1 MASHSGRQ
9 TLTQARLLFNQQGA
23 VPGGMVAEPIL
34 RSWRRCADL
43 GFDMRGVRRA
53 DLMTQGELREAQQR
67 NEALRR
73 LSEPAI
79 AYLRRQAGGSGN
91 LVILS
96 DAQGLVLDSDGD
108 TGFAHRASRVAL
120 MPGAPW
126 DEAAAGTNAIG
137 TALVE
142 GRPIAVHGAEHYFEP
157 NRILTCAAVPI
168 TDSEGRTLGVL
179 DLSSQARDVRPD
191 VLALVRGAVDRI
203 EHQLFESAY
212 EPCTVL
218 RLHADPAGLGQP
230 GEALL
235 AFQGDL
241 LIGANRRALQALALA
256 ATALGVYRYA
266 DVFDGDIERCP
277 DATGRVHTRTGAV
290 YHARLRMPRTRAPQ
304 PPAAPLS
311 RAPGALAR
319 APAPSFD
326 AATLGALA
334 RAVHLADAGVSIL
347 LQGETGVGKEVFAR
361 QIHARG
367 QRAAGP
373 FVAVNC
379 AALPESLIES
389 ELFGYEDGA
398 FTGARRQGSKGLL
411 RQAHGGVLFLDEIGD
426 MPLLLQSR
434 LLRVLQTREVSPLGA
449 ARPVPVDFTL
459 VCATHRPLAHEGP
472 DAPVRP
478 DLYFRIAEYT
488 VTLEPLRARADRLE
502 LLRELWAAQ
511 GAGPALPPAIEA
523 VLAAYSWPG
532 NYRQLASVLR
542 TLHVLA
548 GPAGRVDAD
557 MLPAE
562 LRGAASAA
570 KIEAIASGVDTSGV
584 ATSGVATSGE
594 TTSGIA
600 TPGGDASRT
609 ATTTLAPAGG
619 SGDLHAMTD
628 AAIRAALAE
637 HGGSV
642 SRAARALGVHR
653 STVYRRGAAWG
664 LARPK

>member
-1 MASHSGRQ
+1 MATHSRQ
-9 TLTQARLLFNQQGA
+9 HALTQARLLFNQQGA
-23 VPGGMVAEPIL
+23 VPGGLVAEPIL

-53 DLMTQGELREAQQR
+53 ELMTQGELREAQQR

-73 LSEPAI
+73 LSEPAMSL
-79 AYLRRQAGGSGN
+79 LRRQAGGNGG

-108 TGFAHRASRVAL
+108 TGFAQRASRVAL

-179 DLSSQARDVRPD
+179 DLSSPARDLRPD
-191 VLALVRGAVDRI
+191 VLELVRAAVDLI
-203 EHQLFESAY
+203 EHRLFEQAY
-212 EPCTVL
+212 EQHAVL
-218 RLHADPAGLGQP
+218 RLHVDHAGLGAP
-230 GEALL
+230 GEGLL

-241 LIGANRRALQALALA
+241 LIGANRRALQALGLA
-256 ATALGVYRYA
+256 PTALGVYRYG
-266 DVFDGDIERCP
+266 DVFDGDMERGP
-277 DATGRVHTRTGAV
+277 DAAGRVQARSGAV
-290 YHARLRMPRTRAPQ
+290 YHARLRWPRSRAPQ
-304 PPAAPLS
+304 APARPALPPAT
-311 RAPGALAR
+311 GAR
-319 APAPSFD
+319 PATPNFD

-334 RAVHLADAGVSIL
+334 RAVHLSDAGVSIL

-361 QIHARG
+361 ELHARG
-367 QRAAGP
+367 KRASGP

-389 ELFGYEDGA
+389 ELFGYEEGA

-426 MPLLLQSR
+426 MPLVLQSR

-449 ARPVPVDFTL
+449 ARPVSVDFAL

-488 VTLEPLRARADRLE
+488 VTLEPLRERADRLE
-502 LLRELWAAQ
+502 LLRGLWAAQ
-511 GAGPALPPAIEA
+511 GAGPVLPADIEA
-523 VLAAYSWPG
+523 ILAAYAWPG
-532 NYRQLASVLR
+532 NYRQLVAVLR

-548 GPAGRVDAD
+548 GPAGMVDMD
-557 MLPAE
+557 MLPADI
-562 LRGAASAA
+562 RSAA
-570 KIEAIASGVDTSGV
+570 AV
-584 ATSGVATSGE
+584 AQPV
-594 TTSGIA
+594 
-600 TPGGDASRT
+600 GDAE
-609 ATTTLAPAGG
+609 PAN
-619 SGDLHAMTD
+619 LQAMTD
-628 AAIRAALAE
+628 AAIRDALAA
-637 HGGSV
+637 HGGNV

-653 STVYRRGAAWG
+653 STLFRRAAALAASGA
-664 LARPK
+664 R

>member
-1 MASHSGRQ
+1 MATQSRQ
-9 TLTQARLLFNQQGA
+9 HALTQARLLFNQQGA

-53 DLMTQGELREAQQR
+53 ELMTQGELREAQQR

-79 AYLRRQAGGSGN
+79 SLLRRQAGGSGG

-108 TGFAHRASRVAL
+108 TGFAQRASRVAL

-179 DLSSQARDVRPD
+179 DLSSPARDLRPD
-191 VLALVRGAVDRI
+191 VLELVRAAVDLI
-203 EHQLFESAY
+203 EHRLFEQAY
-212 EPCTVL
+212 EQHAVL
-218 RLHADPAGLGQP
+218 RLHVDHSGLGAP
-230 GEALL
+230 GEGLL

-241 LIGANRRALQALALA
+241 LIGANRRALQALGLA
-256 ATALGVYRYA
+256 PTALGVYRYA
-266 DVFDGDIERCP
+266 DVFDGDMERCP
-277 DATGRVHTRTGAV
+277 DAAGRVQARSGAV
-290 YHARLRMPRTRAPQ
+290 YHARLRWPRSRAPQ
-304 PPAAPLS
+304 APARPALPPAAGP
-311 RAPGALAR
+311 R
-319 APAPSFD
+319 PAEPSFD

-334 RAVHLADAGVSIL
+334 RAVHLSDAGVSIL

-361 QIHARG
+361 QLHARSK
-367 QRAAGP
+367 RACGP

-426 MPLLLQSR
+426 MPLMLQSR

-449 ARPVPVDFTL
+449 ARPVSVDFAL

-502 LLRELWAAQ
+502 LLRGLWAAQ
-511 GAGPALPPAIEA
+511 GAGPVLPAEIEA
-523 VLAAYSWPG
+523 ILAAYSWPG
-532 NYRQLASVLR
+532 NYRQLAAVLR

-548 GPAGRVDAD
+548 GPAGVVEAD
-557 MLPAE
+557 MLPADI
-562 LRGAASAA
+562 RGAASAPQA
-570 KIEAIASGVDTSGV
+570 AGKDVD
-584 ATSGVATSGE
+584 
-594 TTSGIA
+594 
-600 TPGGDASRT
+600 
-609 ATTTLAPAGG
+609 PAN
-619 SGDLHAMTD
+619 LQAMTD
-628 AAIRAALAE
+628 AAIHNALAA
-637 HGGSV
+637 HGGNV

-653 STVYRRGAAWG
+653 STLYRR
-664 LARPK
+664 LPRPA

>member
-1 MASHSGRQ
+1 MATHSRQ
-9 TLTQARLLFNQQGA
+9 HALTQARLLFNQQGA
-23 VPGGMVAEPIL
+23 VPGGLVAEPIL

-53 DLMTQGELREAQQR
+53 ELMTQGELREAQQR

-73 LSEPAI
+73 LSEPAMSL
-79 AYLRRQAGGSGN
+79 LRRQAGGNGG

-108 TGFAHRASRVAL
+108 TGFAQRASRVAL

-179 DLSSQARDVRPD
+179 DLSSPARDLRPD
-191 VLALVRGAVDRI
+191 VLELVRAAVDLI
-203 EHQLFESAY
+203 EHRLFEQAY
-212 EPCTVL
+212 EQHAVL
-218 RLHADPAGLGQP
+218 RLHVDHAGLGAP
-230 GEALL
+230 GEGLL

-241 LIGANRRALQALALA
+241 LIGANRRALQALGLA
-256 ATALGVYRYA
+256 PTALGVYRYG
-266 DVFDGDIERCP
+266 DVFDGDMERGP
-277 DATGRVHTRTGAV
+277 DAAGRVQARSGAV
-290 YHARLRMPRTRAPQ
+290 YHARLRWPRSRAPQ
-304 PPAAPLS
+304 APARPALPPAT
-311 RAPGALAR
+311 GAR
-319 APAPSFD
+319 PATPNFD

-334 RAVHLADAGVSIL
+334 RAVHLSDAGVSIL

-361 QIHARG
+361 ELHARG
-367 QRAAGP
+367 KRASGP

-389 ELFGYEDGA
+389 ELFGYEEGA

-426 MPLLLQSR
+426 MPLVLQSR

-449 ARPVPVDFTL
+449 ARPVSVDFAL

-502 LLRELWAAQ
+502 LLRGLWAAQ
-511 GAGPALPPAIEA
+511 GAGPVLPADIEA
-523 VLAAYSWPG
+523 ILAAYAWPG
-532 NYRQLASVLR
+532 NYRQLMAVLR

-548 GPAGRVDAD
+548 GPAGMVDMD
-557 MLPAE
+557 MLPADI
-562 LRGAASAA
+562 RSASAVPQ
-570 KIEAIASGVDTSGV
+570 SV
-584 ATSGVATSGE
+584 
-594 TTSGIA
+594 
-600 TPGGDASRT
+600 GDAD
-609 ATTTLAPAGG
+609 PAN
-619 SGDLHAMTD
+619 LQAMTD
-628 AAIRAALAE
+628 AAIRDALAA
-637 HGGSV
+637 HGGNV

-653 STVYRRGAAWG
+653 STLYRRAAALAASGA
-664 LARPK
+664 R

>member
-1 MASHSGRQ
+1 MAIHSRRQ
-9 TLTQARLLFNQQGA
+9 TLTQARLLFNQQGV
-23 VPGGMVAEPIL
+23 VPGGVVAEPIL

-53 DLMTQGELREAQQR
+53 ELMTQGELREAQQR

-73 LSEPAI
+73 MSEPAMS
-79 AYLRRQAGGSGN
+79 YLCRQAGGSGN

-168 TDSEGRTLGVL
+168 SDSEGRTIGVL
-179 DLSSQARDVRPD
+179 DLSSQARDIRPD
-191 VLALVRGAVDRI
+191 VLALVRAAVDRI
-203 EHQLFESAY
+203 EHQLFGQAY
-212 EPCTVL
+212 DQCAVL
-218 RLHADPAGLGQP
+218 RLHADHSGLGEP

-241 LIGANRRALQALALA
+241 LVGANRQALDALGLA

-277 DATGRVHTRTGAV
+277 DAAGRVHTRLGAV
-290 YHARLRMPRTRAPQ
+290 YHARLRWPRSRPPRSPAVPATL
-304 PPAAPLS
+304 PAAG
-311 RAPGALAR
+311 RDI
-319 APAPSFD
+319 APATSFD
-326 AATLGALA
+326 TATLGALA
-334 RAVHLADAGVSIL
+334 RAVHLSDAGVSIL

-361 QIHARG
+361 QMHARG
-367 QRAAGP
+367 KRSCGP

-389 ELFGYEDGA
+389 ELFGYEEGA

-449 ARPVPVDFTL
+449 ARAVPVDFTL
-459 VCATHRPLAHEGP
+459 ICATHRPLAHEGP

-488 VTLEPLRARADRLE
+488 VTLEPLRAREDRLE
-502 LLRELWAAQ
+502 LLRGLWAAQ
-511 GAGPALPPAIEA
+511 GPGPALPTAIEA
-523 VLAAYSWPG
+523 ILAAYSWPG
-532 NYRQLASVLR
+532 NYRQLVSVLR

-548 GPAGRVDAD
+548 GPAGRVDAE

-562 LRGAASAA
+562 LRSAA
-570 KIEAIASGVDTSGV
+570 IAVPAISVGA
-584 ATSGVATSGE
+584 
-594 TTSGIA
+594 
-600 TPGGDASRT
+600 
-609 ATTTLAPAGG
+609 
-619 SGDLHAMTD
+619 DLQAMTD
-628 AAIRAALAE
+628 AAIRNALAE
-637 HGGSV
+637 SGGSV
-642 SRAARALGVHR
+642 TRAARALGVHR
-653 STVYRRGAAWG
+653 STIYRRAAALG
-664 LARPK
+664 LTRPR

>member
-1 MASHSGRQ
+1 MASHSRQ
-9 TLTQARLLFNQQGA
+9 HALTQARLLFNQQGA
-23 VPGGMVAEPIL
+23 VPGGIVAEPIL

-53 DLMTQGELREAQQR
+53 ELMTQGELREAQQR

-73 LSEPAI
+73 LSEPAMS
-79 AYLRRQAGGSGN
+79 YLRREAGGNAN

-96 DAQGLVLDSDGD
+96 DAQGLVLDSGGD
-108 TGFAHRASRVAL
+108 TGFASRASRVAL

-179 DLSSQARDVRPD
+179 DLSSQARDIRPD
-191 VLALVRGAVDRI
+191 VLTLVRAAVDVI
-203 EHQLFESAY
+203 EHGLFEQSY
-212 EPCTVL
+212 EHYAVL
-218 RLHADPAGLGQP
+218 RLHSEHSGLGAP
-230 GEALL
+230 GEGLL

-241 LIGANRRALQALALA
+241 LVGANRRALQALGLA

-266 DVFDGDIERCP
+266 DVFDGELERCP
-277 DATGRVHTRTGAV
+277 DAAGRVHTRTGMS
-290 YHARLRMPRTRAPQ
+290 YHARLRLPRSRPPQ
-304 PPAAPLS
+304 PVLPALPAADAT
-311 RAPGALAR
+311 RPG
-319 APAPSFD
+319 APSFD

-334 RAVHLADAGVSIL
+334 RAVHLSDAGVSIL

-361 QIHARG
+361 QLHARSK
-367 QRAAGP
+367 RAAGP

-449 ARPVPVDFTL
+449 ARPVLVDFAL

-488 VTLEPLRARADRLE
+488 VTLAPLRARADRLE
-502 LLRELWAAQ
+502 LLRSLWAAH
-511 GAGPALPPAIEA
+511 GAGRALPARIETR
-523 VLAAYSWPG
+523 LADYAWPG
-532 NYRQLASVLR
+532 NYRQLAAVLR
-542 TLHVLA
+542 TLYVLA
-548 GPAGRVDAD
+548 GPSGVVEED

-562 LRGAASAA
+562 LRASADA
-570 KIEAIASGVDTSGV
+570 YLPACDV
-584 ATSGVATSGE
+584 AAAGQR
-594 TTSGIA
+594 
-600 TPGGDASRT
+600 DLASR
-609 ATTTLAPAGG
+609 AVPP
-619 SGDLHAMTD
+619 DLQSMTD
-628 AAIRAALAE
+628 AAVRDALAA
-637 HGGSV
+637 HGGNV

-653 STVYRRGAAWG
+653 STVYRRAAALG
-664 LARPK
+664 SAKTR

>member
-1 MASHSGRQ
+1 MASQSRQ
-9 TLTQARLLFNQQGA
+9 HALTQARLLFNQQGA
-23 VPGGMVAEPIL
+23 VPGGIVAEPIL

-53 DLMTQGELREAQQR
+53 ELMTQGELREAQQR

-73 LSEPAI
+73 LSEPAMS
-79 AYLRRQAGGSGN
+79 YLRRQAGGNGN

-108 TGFAHRASRVAL
+108 TGFASRASRVAL

-168 TDSEGRTLGVL
+168 TDSEGRMLGVL
-179 DLSSQARDVRPD
+179 DLSSQAREVRPD
-191 VLALVRGAVDRI
+191 VLALVRAAVDVI
-203 EHQLFESAY
+203 EHRLFEQAY
-212 EPCTVL
+212 EHYAVL
-218 RLHADPAGLGQP
+218 RLHADASALGAP
-230 GEALL
+230 GEGLL
-235 AFQGDL
+235 AFQGDV
-241 LIGANRRALQALALA
+241 LIGANRRALQALGLA

-266 DVFDGDIERCP
+266 DVFDGELERCP
-277 DATGRVHTRTGAV
+277 DAAGRVQARAGTS
-290 YHARLRMPRTRAPQ
+290 YHARLRLPRSRPPRPVAP
-304 PPAAPLS
+304 ALPLGES
-311 RAPGALAR
+311 PTEAKRPV
-319 APAPSFD
+319 APSFD

-334 RAVHLADAGVSIL
+334 RAVHLSDAGISIL

-361 QIHARG
+361 ELHARG
-367 QRAAGP
+367 KRAAGP

-449 ARPVPVDFTL
+449 ARPVPVDFAL
-459 VCATHRPLAHEGP
+459 VCATHRPLAHDGA

-502 LLRELWAAQ
+502 LLRGLWAAQ
-511 GAGPALPPAIEA
+511 GPGPMLPPHIEA
-523 VLAAYSWPG
+523 LLAAYSWPG
-532 NYRQLASVLR
+532 NYRQLAAVLR
-542 TLHVLA
+542 NMHVLA
-548 GPAGRVDAD
+548 GPSGVVDAD

-562 LRGAASAA
+562 LLQAKGLPPGLLPTTGLLPTDVQPTRDARHAA
-570 KIEAIASGVDTSGV
+570 
-584 ATSGVATSGE
+584 
-594 TTSGIA
+594 
-600 TPGGDASRT
+600 
-609 ATTTLAPAGG
+609 
-619 SGDLHAMTD
+619 D
-628 AAIRAALAE
+628 AAAAADSGMEDLQSITDTAIRDALAA
-637 HGGSV
+637 HGGNV

-653 STVYRRGAAWG
+653 STVYRRAGGLG
-664 LARPK
+664 LARSPGR

>member
-1 MASHSGRQ
+1 MATHSRQ
-9 TLTQARLLFNQQGA
+9 HALTQARLLFNQQGA
-23 VPGGMVAEPIL
+23 VPGGLVAEPIL

-53 DLMTQGELREAQQR
+53 ELMTQGELREAQQR

-73 LSEPAI
+73 LSEPAMSL
-79 AYLRRQAGGSGN
+79 LRRQAGGNGG

-108 TGFAHRASRVAL
+108 TGFAQRASRVAL

-179 DLSSQARDVRPD
+179 DLSSPARDLRPD
-191 VLALVRGAVDRI
+191 VLELVRAAVDLI
-203 EHQLFESAY
+203 EHRLFEQAY
-212 EPCTVL
+212 EQHAVL
-218 RLHADPAGLGQP
+218 RLHVDHAGLGAP
-230 GEALL
+230 GEGLL

-241 LIGANRRALQALALA
+241 LIGANRRALQALGLA
-256 ATALGVYRYA
+256 PTALGVYRYG
-266 DVFDGDIERCP
+266 DVFDGDMERGP
-277 DATGRVHTRTGAV
+277 DAAGRVQARSGAV
-290 YHARLRMPRTRAPQ
+290 YHARLRWPRSRAPQ
-304 PPAAPLS
+304 APARPALPPAT
-311 RAPGALAR
+311 GAR
-319 APAPSFD
+319 PATPNFD

-334 RAVHLADAGVSIL
+334 RAVHLSDAGVSIL

-361 QIHARG
+361 ELHARG
-367 QRAAGP
+367 KRASGP

-389 ELFGYEDGA
+389 ELFGYEEGA

-426 MPLLLQSR
+426 MPLVLQSR

-449 ARPVPVDFTL
+449 ARPVSVDFAL

-488 VTLEPLRARADRLE
+488 VTLEPLRERADRLE
-502 LLRELWAAQ
+502 LLRGLWAAQ
-511 GAGPALPPAIEA
+511 GAGPVLPADIEA
-523 VLAAYSWPG
+523 ILAAYAWPG
-532 NYRQLASVLR
+532 NYRQLVAVLR

-548 GPAGRVDAD
+548 GPAGMVDMD
-557 MLPAE
+557 MLPADI
-562 LRGAASAA
+562 RSAA
-570 KIEAIASGVDTSGV
+570 AV
-584 ATSGVATSGE
+584 AQPV
-594 TTSGIA
+594 
-600 TPGGDASRT
+600 GDAE
-609 ATTTLAPAGG
+609 PAN
-619 SGDLHAMTD
+619 LQAMTD
-628 AAIRAALAE
+628 AAIRDALAA
-637 HGGSV
+637 HGGNV

-653 STVYRRGAAWG
+653 STLYRRAAALAASGA
-664 LARPK
+664 R

>member
-1 MASHSGRQ
+1 MATHSRQ
-9 TLTQARLLFNQQGA
+9 HALTQARLLFNQQGA

-53 DLMTQGELREAQQR
+53 ELMTQGELREAQQR

-73 LSEPAI
+73 LSEPAMSM
-79 AYLRRQAGGSGN
+79 LRREAGGSDG

-108 TGFAHRASRVAL
+108 TGFAQRASRVAL

-179 DLSSQARDVRPD
+179 DLSSPARDLRPD
-191 VLALVRGAVDRI
+191 VLELVRAAVDLI
-203 EHQLFESAY
+203 EHRLFEQAY
-212 EPCTVL
+212 EQHAVL
-218 RLHADPAGLGQP
+218 RLHVDHSGLGAP
-230 GEALL
+230 GEGLL

-241 LIGANRRALQALALA
+241 LIGANRRALQALGLA
-256 ATALGVYRYA
+256 PTALGVYRYA
-266 DVFDGDIERCP
+266 DVFDGEMERCP
-277 DATGRVHTRTGAV
+277 DAAGRVLTRSGAV
-290 YHARLRMPRTRAPQ
+290 YHARLRWPRSRAPQ
-304 PPAAPLS
+304 APARPLLPSTAGPRPAAPN
-311 RAPGALAR
+311 
-319 APAPSFD
+319 FD

-334 RAVHLADAGVSIL
+334 RAVHLSDAGVSIL

-361 QIHARG
+361 QLHARSK
-367 QRAAGP
+367 RASGP

-426 MPLLLQSR
+426 MPLMLQSR

-449 ARPVPVDFTL
+449 ARPVSVDFAL
-459 VCATHRPLAHEGP
+459 VCATHRPLAHEGT

-502 LLRELWAAQ
+502 LLRGLWAAQ
-511 GAGPALPPAIEA
+511 GAGPVLPPDIEA
-523 VLAAYSWPG
+523 ILVAYAWPG
-532 NYRQLASVLR
+532 NYRQLVAVLR

-548 GPAGRVDAD
+548 GPAGMVDAD
-557 MLPAE
+557 MLPADI
-562 LRGAASAA
+562 RGAAAA
-570 KIEAIASGVDTSGV
+570 SP
-584 ATSGVATSGE
+584 AT
-594 TTSGIA
+594 
-600 TPGGDASRT
+600 GGDGD
-609 ATTTLAPAGG
+609 PAN
-619 SGDLHAMTD
+619 LQAMTD
-628 AAIRAALAE
+628 AAIRDALAA
-637 HGGSV
+637 HGGNV

-653 STVYRRGAAWG
+653 STLYRRAAA
-664 LARPK
+664 LASPRAR

>member
-1 MASHSGRQ
+1 MATHSRQ
-9 TLTQARLLFNQQGA
+9 QALTQARLLFNQQGA

-53 DLMTQGELREAQQR
+53 ELMTQGELREAQQR

-73 LSEPAI
+73 MSDPAMSM
-79 AYLRRQAGGSGN
+79 LRRQAGGSGS

-96 DAQGLVLDSDGD
+96 DAQGLVLDTDGD
-108 TGFAHRASRVAL
+108 TGFAQRASRVAL

-168 TDSEGRTLGVL
+168 TDSEGRTVGVL
-179 DLSSQARDVRPD
+179 DLSSQAREIRPEM
-191 VLALVRGAVDRI
+191 LELVRAAVDLI
-203 EHQLFESAY
+203 EHNLFEQAY
-212 EPCTVL
+212 EQHAVL
-218 RLHADPAGLGQP
+218 RLHTDHSGLGMP
-230 GEALL
+230 GEGLL
-235 AFQGDL
+235 AFDGDRL
-241 LIGANRRALQALALA
+241 VGANRRALQALGLA
-256 ATALGVYRYA
+256 PTALGVYRYA
-266 DVFDGDIERCP
+266 DVFEGDIERCP
-277 DATGRVHTRTGAV
+277 DAAGRVQARSGAV
-290 YHARLRMPRTRAPQ
+290 YHARLRWPRFRARQAPAPALPPVAATR
-304 PPAAPLS
+304 PAAPN
-311 RAPGALAR
+311 
-319 APAPSFD
+319 FD

-334 RAVHLADAGVSIL
+334 RAVHLSDAGVAIL

-361 QIHARG
+361 QLHARG
-367 QRAAGP
+367 KRAAGP

-426 MPLLLQSR
+426 MPLMLQSR

-449 ARPVPVDFTL
+449 ARPVPVDFAL
-459 VCATHRPLAHEGP
+459 VCATHRPLAHEGQ

-488 VTLEPLRARADRLE
+488 VTLEPLRARPDRLE
-502 LLRELWAAQ
+502 LLRGLWAAH
-511 GAGPALPPAIEA
+511 GAGPVLPPDIEA
-523 VLAAYSWPG
+523 ILEAYPWPG
-532 NYRQLASVLR
+532 NYRQMVAVLR

-548 GPAGRVDAD
+548 GPAGVVDAD
-557 MLPAE
+557 MLPAGI
-562 LRGAASAA
+562 RGAQAAASSP
-570 KIEAIASGVDTSGV
+570 E
-584 ATSGVATSGE
+584 
-594 TTSGIA
+594 
-600 TPGGDASRT
+600 
-609 ATTTLAPAGG
+609 
-619 SGDLHAMTD
+619 SGDPASLQGLTD
-628 AAIRAALAE
+628 AAIRAALAA
-637 HGGSV
+637 HGGNV
-642 SRAARALGVHR
+642 SRAARALGLHR
-653 STVYRRGAAWG
+653 STLYRRAAAMASPRARQGAD
-664 LARPK
+664 

>member
-1 MASHSGRQ
+1 MATRSRHQ
-9 TLTQARLLFNQQGA
+9 PLTQARLLFNQQGA
-23 VPGGMVAEPIL
+23 VPGGLVAEPIL

-53 DLMTQGELREAQQR
+53 ELMTQSELREAQQR

-73 LSEPAI
+73 MSEPAMS
-79 AYLRRQAGGSGN
+79 YLRRQAGGSGN

-96 DAQGLVLDSDGD
+96 DAQGLVLDTDGD
-108 TGFAHRASRVAL
+108 TGFAQRASRVAL

-126 DEAAAGTNAIG
+126 NEAAAGTNAIG

-168 TDSEGRTLGVL
+168 TDTQGRTLGVL

-191 VLALVRGAVDRI
+191 VLARVREAVDMI
-203 EHQLFESAY
+203 EHRLFEQTY
-212 EPCTVL
+212 EQRAVL
-218 RLHADPAGLGQP
+218 RLHTQHSGLGTP

-235 AFQGDL
+235 AFDADL
-241 LIGANRRALQALALA
+241 LVGANRRALQVLGLA

-266 DVFDGDIERCP
+266 DVFEGDIGRCP
-277 DATGRVHTRTGAV
+277 DAAGRVRTRLGTV
-290 YHARLRMPRTRAPQ
+290 YHARLRWPRTRAPQ
-304 PPAAPLS
+304 TPPAPSSPPL
-311 RAPGALAR
+311 RPAGGAHAVV
-319 APAPSFD
+319 PSFD

-334 RAVHLADAGVSIL
+334 RAVHLSDAGVSIL

-361 QIHARG
+361 QMHARG
-367 QRAAGP
+367 KRASGP
-373 FVAVNC
+373 FIAVNC

-389 ELFGYEDGA
+389 ELFGYEEGA

-449 ARPVPVDFTL
+449 ARPVAVDFAL

-488 VTLEPLRARADRLE
+488 VTLEPLRARADRLA
-502 LLRELWAAQ
+502 LLRSLWAAQ

-523 VLAAYSWPG
+523 ILAAYPWPG
-532 NYRQLASVLR
+532 NYRQLAAVLR

-548 GPAGRVDAD
+548 GPAGSVDMD
-557 MLPAE
+557 MLPADI
-562 LRGAASAA
+562 RGAAAQPPS
-570 KIEAIASGVDTSGV
+570 SG
-584 ATSGVATSGE
+584 
-594 TTSGIA
+594 
-600 TPGGDASRT
+600 GG
-609 ATTTLAPAGG
+609 PA
-619 SGDLHAMTD
+619 DLQSKMD
-628 AAIRAALAE
+628 AAIRDTLAA
-637 HGGSV
+637 HGGNV

-653 STVYRRGAAWG
+653 STLYRRAAALG
-664 LARPK
+664 LARPR

>member
-1 MASHSGRQ
+1 MATHSRQ
-9 TLTQARLLFNQQGA
+9 HALTQARLLFNQQGA
-23 VPGGMVAEPIL
+23 VPGGLVAEPIL

-53 DLMTQGELREAQQR
+53 ELMTQGELREAQQR

-73 LSEPAI
+73 LSEPAMSL
-79 AYLRRQAGGSGN
+79 LRRQAGGNGG

-108 TGFAHRASRVAL
+108 TGFAQRASRVAL

-179 DLSSQARDVRPD
+179 DLSSPARDLRPD
-191 VLALVRGAVDRI
+191 VLELVRAAVDLS
-203 EHQLFESAY
+203 EHRLFEQAY
-212 EPCTVL
+212 EQHAVL
-218 RLHADPAGLGQP
+218 RLHVDHAGLGAP
-230 GEALL
+230 GEGLL

-241 LIGANRRALQALALA
+241 LIGANRRALQALGLA
-256 ATALGVYRYA
+256 PTALGVYRYG
-266 DVFDGDIERCP
+266 DVFDGDMERGP
-277 DATGRVHTRTGAV
+277 DAAGRVQARSGAV
-290 YHARLRMPRTRAPQ
+290 YHARLRWPRSRAPQ
-304 PPAAPLS
+304 APARPALPPAT
-311 RAPGALAR
+311 GAR
-319 APAPSFD
+319 PATPNFD

-334 RAVHLADAGVSIL
+334 RAVHLSDAGVSIL

-361 QIHARG
+361 ELHARG
-367 QRAAGP
+367 KRASGP

-389 ELFGYEDGA
+389 ELFGYEEGA

-426 MPLLLQSR
+426 MPLVLQSR

-449 ARPVPVDFTL
+449 ARPVSVDFAL

-502 LLRELWAAQ
+502 LLRGLWAAQ
-511 GAGPALPPAIEA
+511 GAGPVLPADIEA
-523 VLAAYSWPG
+523 ILAAYAWPG
-532 NYRQLASVLR
+532 NYRQLVAVLR

-548 GPAGRVDAD
+548 GPAGMVDMD
-557 MLPAE
+557 MLPADI
-562 LRGAASAA
+562 RSASAVPQ
-570 KIEAIASGVDTSGV
+570 SV
-584 ATSGVATSGE
+584 
-594 TTSGIA
+594 
-600 TPGGDASRT
+600 GDAD
-609 ATTTLAPAGG
+609 PAN
-619 SGDLHAMTD
+619 LQAMTD
-628 AAIRAALAE
+628 AAIRDALAA
-637 HGGSV
+637 HGGNV

-653 STVYRRGAAWG
+653 STLYRR
-664 LARPK
+664 LPRPA

>member
-1 MASHSGRQ
+1 MASQSRQ
-9 TLTQARLLFNQQGA
+9 HALTQARLLFNQQGA
-23 VPGGMVAEPIL
+23 VPGGIVAEPIL

-53 DLMTQGELREAQQR
+53 ELMTQGELREAQQR

-73 LSEPAI
+73 LSEPAMS
-79 AYLRRQAGGSGN
+79 YLRRQAGGNGN

-108 TGFAHRASRVAL
+108 TGFASRASRVAL

-168 TDSEGRTLGVL
+168 TDSEGRMLGVL

-191 VLALVRGAVDRI
+191 VLALVRAAVDVI
-203 EHQLFESAY
+203 EHRLFEEAY
-212 EPCTVL
+212 KHYAVL
-218 RLHADPAGLGQP
+218 RLHADASGLGAP
-230 GEALL
+230 GEGLL
-235 AFQGDL
+235 AFQGDV
-241 LIGANRRALQALALA
+241 LIGANRRALQALGLA

-266 DVFDGDIERCP
+266 DVFDGELERCP
-277 DATGRVHTRTGAV
+277 DAAGRVQARAGTS
-290 YHARLRMPRTRAPQ
+290 YHARLRLPRSRPPRPVAP
-304 PPAAPLS
+304 ALPLS
-311 RAPGALAR
+311 ESPTDTKRPV
-319 APAPSFD
+319 APSFD

-334 RAVHLADAGVSIL
+334 RAVHLSDAGVSIL

-361 QIHARG
+361 ELHARG
-367 QRAAGP
+367 KRAAGP

-449 ARPVPVDFTL
+449 ARPVPVDFAL
-459 VCATHRPLAHEGP
+459 VCATHRPLAHEGA

-502 LLRELWAAQ
+502 LLRGLWAAQ
-511 GAGPALPPAIEA
+511 GPGPMLPPHIEA
-523 VLAAYSWPG
+523 LLAAYSWPG
-532 NYRQLASVLR
+532 NYRQLAAVLR
-542 TLHVLA
+542 NMHVLA
-548 GPAGRVDAD
+548 GPSGVVDAD

-562 LRGAASAA
+562 LLQAKGLPRDVLPTGLLATDVQPAMDARHATDVAAAA
-570 KIEAIASGVDTSGV
+570 ADSGMEDLQSITDT
-584 ATSGVATSGE
+584 
-594 TTSGIA
+594 
-600 TPGGDASRT
+600 
-609 ATTTLAPAGG
+609 
-619 SGDLHAMTD
+619 
-628 AAIRAALAE
+628 AIRDALAA
-637 HGGSV
+637 HGGNV

-653 STVYRRGAAWG
+653 STVYRRAGG
-664 LARPK
+664 LGLPRSPSR

>member
-1 MASHSGRQ
+1 MATQSRQ
-9 TLTQARLLFNQQGA
+9 HALTQARLLFNQQGA
-23 VPGGMVAEPIL
+23 VPGGIVAEPIL

-73 LSEPAI
+73 LSEPAMS
-79 AYLRRQAGGSGN
+79 YLHREAGGSGN

-96 DAQGLVLDSDGD
+96 DAQGLVLDSGGD
-108 TGFAHRASRVAL
+108 TGFASRASRVAL

-191 VLALVRGAVDRI
+191 VLELVRAAVDLI
-203 EHQLFESAY
+203 EHGLFERAY
-212 EPCTVL
+212 EHHAVL
-218 RLHADPAGLGQP
+218 RLHTDHSGLGAP
-230 GEALL
+230 GEGLL

-241 LIGANRRALQALALA
+241 LVGANRRALQALGLA
-256 ATALGVYRYA
+256 ATALGVYRYT
-266 DVFDGDIERCP
+266 DVFDGELERCP
-277 DATGRVHTRTGAV
+277 DAAGRVHARTGAS
-290 YHARLRMPRTRAPQ
+290 YHARLRLPRSRAPQ
-304 PPAAPLS
+304 PVAPALPPAGS
-311 RAPGALAR
+311 AR
-319 APAPSFD
+319 PVAPSFD

-361 QIHARG
+361 QLHARSK
-367 QRAAGP
+367 RASGP

-449 ARPVPVDFTL
+449 ARPVPVDFAL

-488 VTLEPLRARADRLE
+488 VTLEPLRTRADRLE
-502 LLRELWAAQ
+502 LLRALWAAQ
-511 GAGPALPPAIEA
+511 GPGPVLPPQIEA
-523 VLAAYSWPG
+523 ILAAYPWPG
-532 NYRQLASVLR
+532 NYRQLAAVLR

-548 GPAGRVDAD
+548 GPSGVVEAD

-562 LRGAASAA
+562 LSPPARAR
-570 KIEAIASGVDTSGV
+570 
-584 ATSGVATSGE
+584 
-594 TTSGIA
+594 
-600 TPGGDASRT
+600 GDAADMPPVGGGT
-609 ATTTLAPAGG
+609 ADLQSLADG
-619 SGDLHAMTD
+619 
-628 AAIRAALAE
+628 AIRDALAA
-637 HGGSV
+637 HGGNV

-653 STVYRRGAAWG
+653 STVYRRAAALG
-664 LARPK
+664 LPRSR

>member
-1 MASHSGRQ
+1 
-9 TLTQARLLFNQQGA
+9 
-23 VPGGMVAEPIL
+23 
-34 RSWRRCADL
+34 
-43 GFDMRGVRRA
+43 
-53 DLMTQGELREAQQR
+53 
-67 NEALRR
+67 
-73 LSEPAI
+73 
-79 AYLRRQAGGSGN
+79 
-91 LVILS
+91 
-96 DAQGLVLDSDGD
+96 
-108 TGFAHRASRVAL
+108 
-120 MPGAPW
+120 
-126 DEAAAGTNAIG
+126 
-137 TALVE
+137 
-142 GRPIAVHGAEHYFEP
+142 
-157 NRILTCAAVPI
+157 
-168 TDSEGRTLGVL
+168 
-179 DLSSQARDVRPD
+179 
-191 VLALVRGAVDRI
+191 
-203 EHQLFESAY
+203 
-212 EPCTVL
+212 
-218 RLHADPAGLGQP
+218 
-230 GEALL
+230 
-235 AFQGDL
+235 
-241 LIGANRRALQALALA
+241 
-256 ATALGVYRYA
+256 
-266 DVFDGDIERCP
+266 
-277 DATGRVHTRTGAV
+277 
-290 YHARLRMPRTRAPQ
+290 
-304 PPAAPLS
+304 
-311 RAPGALAR
+311 
-319 APAPSFD
+319 
-326 AATLGALA
+326 
-334 RAVHLADAGVSIL
+334 
-347 LQGETGVGKEVFAR
+347 VFAR

-562 LRGAASAA
+562 LR
-570 KIEAIASGVDTSGV
+570 D
-584 ATSGVATSGE
+584 ATS
-594 TTSGIA
+594 
-600 TPGGDASRT
+600 TP
-609 ATTTLAPAGG
+609 APASG

-637 HGGSV
+637 NGGSV

>member
-1 MASHSGRQ
+1 MATHSRQ
-9 TLTQARLLFNQQGA
+9 HALTQARLLFNQQGA

-43 GFDMRGVRRA
+43 GFDMRGARRA
-53 DLMTQGELREAQQR
+53 ELMTQGELREAQQR

-73 LSEPAI
+73 MSEPAMSM
-79 AYLRRQAGGSGN
+79 LRRQVGNGGN

-108 TGFAHRASRVAL
+108 LDFAQRASRVAL

-157 NRILTCAAVPI
+157 NRILTCAAIPI
-168 TDSEGRTLGVL
+168 ADGEGRTLGVL
-179 DLSSQARDVRPD
+179 DLSSQAREVRPD
-191 VLALVRGAVDRI
+191 VLELVRAAVDLI
-203 EHQLFESAY
+203 EHRLFEQAY
-212 EPCTVL
+212 EQYAVL
-218 RLHADPAGLGQP
+218 RLHVDHSGLGMP
-230 GEALL
+230 GEGLM
-235 AFQGDL
+235 AFEGDRL
-241 LIGANRRALQALALA
+241 VGANRCALQALGLA
-256 ATALGVYRYA
+256 PTALGVYRYA
-266 DVFDGDIERCP
+266 DVFDGEIERCP
-277 DATGRVHTRTGAV
+277 DAAGRVQTRSGAV
-290 YHARLRMPRTRAPQ
+290 YHARLRLPRSRVRQAPAQ
-304 PPAAPLS
+304 PVLPAAGP
-311 RAPGALAR
+311 AR
-319 APAPSFD
+319 AGAPNFD
-326 AATLGALA
+326 TATLGALA
-334 RAVHLADAGVSIL
+334 RAVHLSDAGVSIL

-361 QIHARG
+361 QLHARG
-367 QRAAGP
+367 KRASGP

-426 MPLLLQSR
+426 MPLMLQSR

-449 ARPVPVDFTL
+449 ARPVPVDFAL

-502 LLRELWAAQ
+502 LLRGLWAAH
-511 GAGPALPPAIEA
+511 GAGPVLPPDIEA
-523 VLAAYSWPG
+523 ILMAYPWPG
-532 NYRQLASVLR
+532 NYRQMVAVLR

-548 GPAGRVDAD
+548 GPAGRVDPD
-557 MLPAE
+557 MLPADI
-562 LRGAASAA
+562 RGGPTPRPAASARDP
-570 KIEAIASGVDTSGV
+570 VD
-584 ATSGVATSGE
+584 
-594 TTSGIA
+594 
-600 TPGGDASRT
+600 
-609 ATTTLAPAGG
+609 LQ
-619 SGDLHAMTD
+619 AMTD
-628 AAIRAALAE
+628 AAIRDAVAA
-637 HGGSV
+637 HGGNI

-653 STVYRRGAAWG
+653 STLYRRLPRCA
-664 LARPK
+664 

>member
-1 MASHSGRQ
+1 MATQSRQ
-9 TLTQARLLFNQQGA
+9 QALTQARLLFNQQGA

-53 DLMTQGELREAQQR
+53 ELMTQGELREAQQR

-73 LSEPAI
+73 MSDPAMSM
-79 AYLRRQAGGSGN
+79 LRRQAGGSGS

-96 DAQGLVLDSDGD
+96 DAQGLVLDTDGD
-108 TGFAHRASRVAL
+108 TGFAQRASRVAL

-168 TDSEGRTLGVL
+168 TDSEGRTVGVL
-179 DLSSQARDVRPD
+179 DLSSQAREIRPEM
-191 VLALVRGAVDRI
+191 LELVRAAVDLI
-203 EHQLFESAY
+203 EHNLFEQAY
-212 EPCTVL
+212 EQHAVL
-218 RLHADPAGLGQP
+218 RLHTDHSGLGMP
-230 GEALL
+230 GEGLL
-235 AFQGDL
+235 AFDGDRL
-241 LIGANRRALQALALA
+241 VGANRRALQALGLA
-256 ATALGVYRYA
+256 PTALGVYRYA
-266 DVFDGDIERCP
+266 DVFEGDIERCP
-277 DATGRVHTRTGAV
+277 DAAGRVQARSGAV
-290 YHARLRMPRTRAPQ
+290 YHARLRWPRSRARQAPAPAL
-304 PPAAPLS
+304 PPAAATRPA
-311 RAPGALAR
+311 APN
-319 APAPSFD
+319 FD

-334 RAVHLADAGVSIL
+334 RAVHLSDAGVAIL

-361 QIHARG
+361 QLHARG
-367 QRAAGP
+367 KRAAGP

-426 MPLLLQSR
+426 MPLMLQSR

-449 ARPVPVDFTL
+449 ARPVPVDFAL
-459 VCATHRPLAHEGP
+459 VCATHRPLAHEGQ

-488 VTLEPLRARADRLE
+488 VTLEPLRARPDRLE
-502 LLRELWAAQ
+502 LLRGLWAAH
-511 GAGPALPPAIEA
+511 GAGPVLPPDIEA
-523 VLAAYSWPG
+523 ILEAYPWPG
-532 NYRQLASVLR
+532 NYRQMVAVLR

-548 GPAGRVDAD
+548 GPAGVVDAD
-557 MLPAE
+557 MLPADI
-562 LRGAASAA
+562 RGAAAA
-570 KIEAIASGVDTSGV
+570 
-584 ATSGVATSGE
+584 
-594 TTSGIA
+594 
-600 TPGGDASRT
+600 PQ
-609 ATTTLAPAGG
+609 AGG
-619 SGDLHAMTD
+619 GYADPANLQAMTD
-628 AAIRAALAE
+628 AAIRDALAA
-637 HGGSV
+637 HGGNV

-653 STVYRRGAAWG
+653 STLYRR
-664 LARPK
+664 LPRPA

>member
-1 MASHSGRQ
+1 MATHSRQ
-9 TLTQARLLFNQQGA
+9 RALTQARLLFNQQGA
-23 VPGGMVAEPIL
+23 VPGGLVAEPIL

-53 DLMTQGELREAQQR
+53 ELMTQGELREAQQR

-79 AYLRRQAGGSGN
+79 SLLRREAGGNGG

-96 DAQGLVLDSDGD
+96 DAQGLVLDTDGD
-108 TGFAHRASRVAL
+108 TGFAQRASRVAL

-168 TDSEGRTLGVL
+168 TDSEGRTVGVL
-179 DLSSQARDVRPD
+179 DLSSPARDLRPD
-191 VLALVRGAVDRI
+191 VLELVRAAVDLI
-203 EHQLFESAY
+203 EHRLFEQAY
-212 EPCTVL
+212 EQHAVL
-218 RLHADPAGLGQP
+218 RLHVDHSGLGAP
-230 GEALL
+230 GEGLL

-241 LIGANRRALQALALA
+241 LIGANRRALQALGLA
-256 ATALGVYRYA
+256 PTALGVYRYG

-277 DATGRVHTRTGAV
+277 DAAGRVQARSGAV
-290 YHARLRMPRTRAPQ
+290 YHARLRWPRSRPPQAPALPVA
-304 PPAAPLS
+304 PPAAGP
-311 RAPGALAR
+311 RPVAPN
-319 APAPSFD
+319 FD

-334 RAVHLADAGVSIL
+334 RAVHLSDAGVAIL

-361 QIHARG
+361 QLHARSK
-367 QRAAGP
+367 RASGP

-426 MPLLLQSR
+426 MPLMLQSR

-449 ARPVPVDFTL
+449 ARPVSVDFAL

-488 VTLEPLRARADRLE
+488 VTLEPLRTRADRVE
-502 LLRELWAAQ
+502 LLRGLWAAQ
-511 GAGPALPPAIEA
+511 GAGPVLPPGIEA
-523 VLAAYSWPG
+523 ILAAYAWPG
-532 NYRQLASVLR
+532 NYRQLVAVLR

-548 GPAGRVDAD
+548 GPSGMVDAE
-557 MLPAE
+557 MLPADI
-562 LRGAASAA
+562 RGAAAA
-570 KIEAIASGVDTSGV
+570 RPST
-584 ATSGVATSGE
+584 
-594 TTSGIA
+594 
-600 TPGGDASRT
+600 GGDDPAS
-609 ATTTLAPAGG
+609 LQ
-619 SGDLHAMTD
+619 AMTD
-628 AAIRAALAE
+628 AAIRDALAT
-637 HGGSV
+637 HGGNV

-653 STVYRRGAAWG
+653 STLYRR
-664 LARPK
+664 LPRPS

>member
-1 MASHSGRQ
+1 MATHSRQ
-9 TLTQARLLFNQQGA
+9 HALTQARLLFNQQGA
-23 VPGGMVAEPIL
+23 VPGGLVAEPIL

-53 DLMTQGELREAQQR
+53 ELMTQGELREAQQR

-73 LSEPAI
+73 LSEPAMSL
-79 AYLRRQAGGSGN
+79 LRRQAGGNGG

-108 TGFAHRASRVAL
+108 TGFAQRASRVAL

-179 DLSSQARDVRPD
+179 DLSSPARDLRPD
-191 VLALVRGAVDRI
+191 VLELVRAAVDLI
-203 EHQLFESAY
+203 EHRLFEQAY
-212 EPCTVL
+212 EQHAVL
-218 RLHADPAGLGQP
+218 RLHVDHAGLGAP
-230 GEALL
+230 GEGLL

-241 LIGANRRALQALALA
+241 LIGANRRALQALGLA
-256 ATALGVYRYA
+256 PTALGVYRYG
-266 DVFDGDIERCP
+266 DVFDGDMERGP
-277 DATGRVHTRTGAV
+277 DAAGRVQARSGAV
-290 YHARLRMPRTRAPQ
+290 YHARLRWPRSRAPQ
-304 PPAAPLS
+304 APARPALPPAT
-311 RAPGALAR
+311 GAR
-319 APAPSFD
+319 PATPNFD

-334 RAVHLADAGVSIL
+334 RAVHLSDAGVSIL

-361 QIHARG
+361 ELHARG
-367 QRAAGP
+367 KRASGP

-389 ELFGYEDGA
+389 ELFGYEEGA

-426 MPLLLQSR
+426 MPLVLQSR

-449 ARPVPVDFTL
+449 ARPVSVDFAL

-502 LLRELWAAQ
+502 LLRGLWAAQ
-511 GAGPALPPAIEA
+511 GAGPVLPADIEA
-523 VLAAYSWPG
+523 ILAAYAWPG
-532 NYRQLASVLR
+532 NYRQLVAVLR

-548 GPAGRVDAD
+548 GPAGMVDMD
-557 MLPAE
+557 MLPADI
-562 LRGAASAA
+562 RSAA
-570 KIEAIASGVDTSGV
+570 AV
-584 ATSGVATSGE
+584 AQPV
-594 TTSGIA
+594 
-600 TPGGDASRT
+600 GDAE
-609 ATTTLAPAGG
+609 PAN
-619 SGDLHAMTD
+619 LQAMTD
-628 AAIRAALAE
+628 AAIRDALAA
-637 HGGSV
+637 HGGNV

-653 STVYRRGAAWG
+653 STLYRRAAALAASGA
-664 LARPK
+664 R

>member
-1 MASHSGRQ
+1 MATHSRQ
-9 TLTQARLLFNQQGA
+9 HALTQARLLFNQQGA

-53 DLMTQGELREAQQR
+53 ELMTQGELREAQQR

-73 LSEPAI
+73 LSEPAMSL
-79 AYLRRQAGGSGN
+79 LRREAGDNGG

-96 DAQGLVLDSDGD
+96 DAQGLVLDTDGD
-108 TGFAHRASRVAL
+108 TGFAQRASRVAL

-179 DLSSQARDVRPD
+179 DLSSPARDLRPD
-191 VLALVRGAVDRI
+191 VLELVRAAVDLI
-203 EHQLFESAY
+203 EHRLFEQAY
-212 EPCTVL
+212 EQHAVL
-218 RLHADPAGLGQP
+218 RLHVDHSGLGAP
-230 GEALL
+230 GEGLL

-241 LIGANRRALQALALA
+241 LIGANRRALQALGLA
-256 ATALGVYRYA
+256 PTALGVYRYA
-266 DVFDGDIERCP
+266 DVFDGDMERCP
-277 DATGRVHTRTGAV
+277 DAAGRVQARSGAV
-290 YHARLRMPRTRAPQ
+290 YHARLRWPRSRAPQ
-304 PPAAPLS
+304 APARPMLPPAAGARPA
-311 RAPGALAR
+311 APN
-319 APAPSFD
+319 FD

-334 RAVHLADAGVSIL
+334 RAVHLSDAGVSIL

-361 QIHARG
+361 QLHARSK
-367 QRAAGP
+367 RASGP

-426 MPLLLQSR
+426 MPLMLQSR

-449 ARPVPVDFTL
+449 ARPVSVDFAL

-502 LLRELWAAQ
+502 LLRGLWAAQ
-511 GAGPALPPAIEA
+511 GAGPVLPPDIEA
-523 VLAAYSWPG
+523 ILVAYAWPG
-532 NYRQLASVLR
+532 NYRQLVAVLR

-548 GPAGRVDAD
+548 GPAGMVDAD
-557 MLPAE
+557 MLPADIRSE
-562 LRGAASAA
+562 AAAPQS
-570 KIEAIASGVDTSGV
+570 T
-584 ATSGVATSGE
+584 
-594 TTSGIA
+594 
-600 TPGGDASRT
+600 GGDAD
-609 ATTTLAPAGG
+609 PAN
-619 SGDLHAMTD
+619 LQAMTD
-628 AAIRAALAE
+628 AAIRDALAA
-637 HGGSV
+637 HGGNV

-653 STVYRRGAAWG
+653 STLYRRAAA
-664 LARPK
+664 LALAAPRAR

>member
-1 MASHSGRQ
+1 MATHSRQ
-9 TLTQARLLFNQQGA
+9 QALTQARLLFNQQGA

-53 DLMTQGELREAQQR
+53 ELMTQGELREAQQR

-73 LSEPAI
+73 MSDPAMSM
-79 AYLRRQAGGSGN
+79 LRRQAGGSGS

-96 DAQGLVLDSDGD
+96 DAQGLVLDTDGD
-108 TGFAHRASRVAL
+108 TGFAQRASRVAL

-168 TDSEGRTLGVL
+168 TDSEGRTVGVL
-179 DLSSQARDVRPD
+179 DLSSQAREIRPEM
-191 VLALVRGAVDRI
+191 LELVRAAVDLI
-203 EHQLFESAY
+203 EHNLFEQAY
-212 EPCTVL
+212 EQHAVL
-218 RLHADPAGLGQP
+218 RLHTDHSGLGMP
-230 GEALL
+230 GEGLL
-235 AFQGDL
+235 AFDGDRL
-241 LIGANRRALQALALA
+241 VGANRRALQALGLA
-256 ATALGVYRYA
+256 PTALGVYRYA
-266 DVFDGDIERCP
+266 DVFEGDIERCP
-277 DATGRVHTRTGAV
+277 DAAGRVQARSGAV
-290 YHARLRMPRTRAPQ
+290 YHARLRWPRSRARQAPAPAL
-304 PPAAPLS
+304 PPAAATRPA
-311 RAPGALAR
+311 APN
-319 APAPSFD
+319 FD

-334 RAVHLADAGVSIL
+334 RAVHLSDAGVAIL

-361 QIHARG
+361 QLHARG
-367 QRAAGP
+367 KRAAGP

-426 MPLLLQSR
+426 MPLMLQSR

-449 ARPVPVDFTL
+449 ARPVPVDFAL
-459 VCATHRPLAHEGP
+459 VCATHRPLAHEGQ

-488 VTLEPLRARADRLE
+488 VTLEPLRARPDRLE
-502 LLRELWAAQ
+502 LLRGLWAAH
-511 GAGPALPPAIEA
+511 GAGPVLPPDIEA
-523 VLAAYSWPG
+523 ILEAYPWPG
-532 NYRQLASVLR
+532 NYRQMVAVLR

-548 GPAGRVDAD
+548 GPAGVVDAD
-557 MLPAE
+557 MLPADI
-562 LRGAASAA
+562 RGAAAA
-570 KIEAIASGVDTSGV
+570 
-584 ATSGVATSGE
+584 
-594 TTSGIA
+594 
-600 TPGGDASRT
+600 PQ
-609 ATTTLAPAGG
+609 AGG
-619 SGDLHAMTD
+619 GYADPANLQAMTD
-628 AAIRAALAE
+628 AAIRDALAA
-637 HGGSV
+637 HGGNV

-653 STVYRRGAAWG
+653 STLYRR
-664 LARPK
+664 LPRPA

>member
-1 MASHSGRQ
+1 MATRSRQ
-9 TLTQARLLFNQQGA
+9 QALTQARLLFNQQGA
-23 VPGGMVAEPIL
+23 VPGGIVAEPIL

-53 DLMTQGELREAQQR
+53 ELMTQGELREAQQR

-73 LSEPAI
+73 LSEPALS
-79 AYLRRQAGGSGN
+79 YLRREAGGSGN

-108 TGFAHRASRVAL
+108 AAFASRASRVAL

-142 GRPIAVHGAEHYFEP
+142 GRPITVHGAEHYFEP

-168 TDSEGRTLGVL
+168 TDNEGRTLGVL
-179 DLSSQARDVRPD
+179 DLSSQARDIRPD
-191 VLALVRGAVDRI
+191 VLELVRAAVDMI
-203 EHQLFESAY
+203 EHRLFEQAY
-212 EPCTVL
+212 AHHAVL
-218 RLHADPAGLGQP
+218 RLHDAHSGLGAP
-230 GEALL
+230 GEGLL
-235 AFQGDL
+235 AFQGDV
-241 LIGANRRALQALALA
+241 LIGANRRALQALGLA
-256 ATALGVYRYA
+256 ATALGVYRYG
-266 DVFDGDIERCP
+266 DVFDGELEHCP
-277 DATGRVHTRTGAV
+277 DAAGRVHTRAGMS
-290 YHARLRMPRTRAPQ
+290 YHARLRMPRSRAPQ
-304 PPAAPLS
+304 PVTPALPPVGAP
-311 RAPGALAR
+311 R
-319 APAPSFD
+319 PATPSFD

-334 RAVHLADAGVSIL
+334 RAVHLSDAGVSIL

-361 QIHARG
+361 QLHARG
-367 QRAAGP
+367 KRASGP

-389 ELFGYEDGA
+389 ELFGYEEGA

-449 ARPVPVDFTL
+449 ARPVLVDFAL
-459 VCATHRPLAHEGP
+459 VCATHRPLAHEGA

-488 VTLEPLRARADRLE
+488 VTLTPLRARPDRLE
-502 LLRELWAAQ
+502 LLRALWAAQ
-511 GAGPALPPAIEA
+511 GPGPALPPAIEA
-523 VLAAYSWPG
+523 RLAAYSWPG
-532 NYRQLASVLR
+532 NYRQLAAVLR

-548 GPAGRVDAD
+548 GPSGVVDAD

-562 LRGAASAA
+562 LSQPSGACRALEAPPAPDGGAA
-570 KIEAIASGVDTSGV
+570 
-584 ATSGVATSGE
+584 
-594 TTSGIA
+594 
-600 TPGGDASRT
+600 
-609 ATTTLAPAGG
+609 
-619 SGDLHAMTD
+619 DLQSLTD
-628 AAIRAALAE
+628 AAIRDALAA
-637 HGGSV
+637 HGGNV

-653 STVYRRGAAWG
+653 STVYRRAGTLGAS
-664 LARPK
+664 RPR

>member
-1 MASHSGRQ
+1 MASQSRQ
-9 TLTQARLLFNQQGA
+9 HALTQARLLFNQQGA
-23 VPGGMVAEPIL
+23 VPGGIVAEPIL

-53 DLMTQGELREAQQR
+53 ELMTQGELREAQQR

-73 LSEPAI
+73 LSEPAMS
-79 AYLRRQAGGSGN
+79 YLRRQAGGNGN

-108 TGFAHRASRVAL
+108 TGFASRASRVAL

-168 TDSEGRTLGVL
+168 TDSEGRMLGVL

-191 VLALVRGAVDRI
+191 VLALVRAAVDVI
-203 EHQLFESAY
+203 EHRLFEEAY
-212 EPCTVL
+212 EHYAVL
-218 RLHADPAGLGQP
+218 RLHADSSGLGAP
-230 GEALL
+230 GEGLL
-235 AFQGDL
+235 AFQGDV
-241 LIGANRRALQALALA
+241 LIGANRRALQALGLA

-266 DVFDGDIERCP
+266 DVFDGELERCP
-277 DATGRVHTRTGAV
+277 DAAGRVQARAGTS
-290 YHARLRMPRTRAPQ
+290 YHARLRLPRSRPPRPVAP
-304 PPAAPLS
+304 ALPLS
-311 RAPGALAR
+311 ESPTDTKRPV
-319 APAPSFD
+319 APSFD

-334 RAVHLADAGVSIL
+334 RAVHLSDAGVSIL

-361 QIHARG
+361 ELHARG
-367 QRAAGP
+367 KRAAGP

-449 ARPVPVDFTL
+449 ARPVPVDFAL
-459 VCATHRPLAHEGP
+459 VCATHRPLAHEGA

-502 LLRELWAAQ
+502 LLRGLWAAQ
-511 GAGPALPPAIEA
+511 GPGPMLPPHIEA
-523 VLAAYSWPG
+523 LLAAYSWPG
-532 NYRQLASVLR
+532 NYRQLAAVLR
-542 TLHVLA
+542 NMHVLA
-548 GPAGRVDAD
+548 GPSGVVDAD

-562 LRGAASAA
+562 LLQAKGLPRDVLPTGLLATDVQPAMDARHATDVAAAA
-570 KIEAIASGVDTSGV
+570 ADSGMEDLQSITDT
-584 ATSGVATSGE
+584 
-594 TTSGIA
+594 
-600 TPGGDASRT
+600 
-609 ATTTLAPAGG
+609 
-619 SGDLHAMTD
+619 
-628 AAIRAALAE
+628 AIRDALAA
-637 HGGSV
+637 HGGNV

-653 STVYRRGAAWG
+653 STVYRRAGG
-664 LARPK
+664 LGLPRSPSR

>member
-1 MASHSGRQ
+1 MATHSRQ
-9 TLTQARLLFNQQGA
+9 HALTQARLLFNQQGA
-23 VPGGMVAEPIL
+23 VPGGLVAEPIL

-53 DLMTQGELREAQQR
+53 ELMTQGELREAQQR

-73 LSEPAI
+73 LSEPAMSL
-79 AYLRRQAGGSGN
+79 LRRQAGGNGG

-108 TGFAHRASRVAL
+108 TGFAQRASRVAL

-179 DLSSQARDVRPD
+179 DLSSPARDLRPD
-191 VLALVRGAVDRI
+191 VLDLVRAAVDLI
-203 EHQLFESAY
+203 EHRLFEQAY
-212 EPCTVL
+212 EQHAVL
-218 RLHADPAGLGQP
+218 RLHVDHAGLGAP
-230 GEALL
+230 GEGLL

-241 LIGANRRALQALALA
+241 LIGANRRALQALGLA
-256 ATALGVYRYA
+256 PTALGVYRYG
-266 DVFDGDIERCP
+266 DVFDGDMERGP
-277 DATGRVHTRTGAV
+277 DAAGRVQARSGAV
-290 YHARLRMPRTRAPQ
+290 YHARLRWPRSRAPQ
-304 PPAAPLS
+304 
-311 RAPGALAR
+311 
-319 APAPSFD
+319 APARPALPTATGARPATPNFD

-334 RAVHLADAGVSIL
+334 RAVHLSDAGVSIL

-361 QIHARG
+361 ELHARG
-367 QRAAGP
+367 KRASGP

-389 ELFGYEDGA
+389 ELFGYEEGA

-426 MPLLLQSR
+426 MPLVLQSR

-449 ARPVPVDFTL
+449 ARPVSVDFAL

-502 LLRELWAAQ
+502 LLRGLWAAQ
-511 GAGPALPPAIEA
+511 GAGPVLPADIEA
-523 VLAAYSWPG
+523 ILAAYAWPG
-532 NYRQLASVLR
+532 NYRQLMAVLR

-548 GPAGRVDAD
+548 GPAGMVDMD
-557 MLPAE
+557 MLPADI
-562 LRGAASAA
+562 RSASAVPQ
-570 KIEAIASGVDTSGV
+570 SV
-584 ATSGVATSGE
+584 
-594 TTSGIA
+594 
-600 TPGGDASRT
+600 GDAD
-609 ATTTLAPAGG
+609 PAN
-619 SGDLHAMTD
+619 LQAMTD
-628 AAIRAALAE
+628 AAIRDALAA
-637 HGGSV
+637 HGGNV

-653 STVYRRGAAWG
+653 STLYRR
-664 LARPK
+664 LPRPA

>member
-1 MASHSGRQ
+1 MATQSRQ
-9 TLTQARLLFNQQGA
+9 HALTQARLLFNQQGA

-53 DLMTQGELREAQQR
+53 ELMTQGELREAQQR

-73 LSEPAI
+73 LSEPAMSM
-79 AYLRRQAGGSGN
+79 LHRQAGGSSG

-96 DAQGLVLDSDGD
+96 DAQGLVLDTDGD
-108 TGFAHRASRVAL
+108 TGFAQRASRVAL

-179 DLSSQARDVRPD
+179 DLSSPARDLRPD
-191 VLALVRGAVDRI
+191 VLELVRAAVDLI
-203 EHQLFESAY
+203 EHRLFEQAY
-212 EPCTVL
+212 EQHAVL
-218 RLHADPAGLGQP
+218 RLHVDHFGLGAP
-230 GEALL
+230 GEGLL

-241 LIGANRRALQALALA
+241 LIGANRRALLALGLA
-256 ATALGVYRYA
+256 PTALGVYRYA
-266 DVFDGDIERCP
+266 DVFDGDMERCP
-277 DATGRVHTRTGAV
+277 DVAGRVQARSGAV
-290 YHARLRMPRTRAPQ
+290 YHARLRWPRSRSPQAPAL
-304 PPAAPLS
+304 PALPPATGPRPAAPN
-311 RAPGALAR
+311 
-319 APAPSFD
+319 FD

-334 RAVHLADAGVSIL
+334 RAVHLSDAGVAIL

-361 QIHARG
+361 QLHARSK
-367 QRAAGP
+367 RASGP

-426 MPLLLQSR
+426 MPLMLQSR

-449 ARPVPVDFTL
+449 ARPVSVDFAL

-488 VTLEPLRARADRLE
+488 VTLEPLRARADRVE
-502 LLRELWAAQ
+502 LLRGLWAAQ
-511 GAGPALPPAIEA
+511 GAGPVLPPDIEA
-523 VLAAYSWPG
+523 ILTAYSWPG
-532 NYRQLASVLR
+532 NYRQLVAVLR

-548 GPAGRVDAD
+548 GPAGVVDAD
-557 MLPAE
+557 MLPADI
-562 LRGAASAA
+562 RSAA
-570 KIEAIASGVDTSGV
+570 AVPLSAAGDEPAS
-584 ATSGVATSGE
+584 
-594 TTSGIA
+594 
-600 TPGGDASRT
+600 
-609 ATTTLAPAGG
+609 LQ
-619 SGDLHAMTD
+619 AMTD
-628 AAIRAALAE
+628 AAIRDALAA
-637 HGGSV
+637 HGGNV

-653 STVYRRGAAWG
+653 STLYRRAAA
-664 LARPK
+664 LAAPRAR